1 MKGKLTRKDFLKGIL
16 YLLFLPLL
24 FLLNKMI
31 KDHKR
36 FGIANRELRHINDI
50 PNGLSIQD
58 EVIFFKKENALK
70 IYSSRCTH
78 LGCKI
83 NAIEENELVCPCHG
97 SRYNSKGEPVKG
109 PSVKNL
115 KQLSFEIDKSTNE
128 LVIQL

>member
-1 MKGKLTRKDFLKGIL
+1 
-16 YLLFLPLL
+16 
-24 FLLNKMI
+24 MI